1 MLKLVVCIIVLT
13 AVCFAQEHLTCL
25 RTDDVL
31 NRQSQQHSQRALQG
45 SPGKRGTR
53 GQVGSRGSPGQKGE
67 PGIPDDQQIKLLR
80 DQLNSLSQ
88 EVEAI
93 KNQSRENRQL
103 AVDVFTKGL
112 YIPPHVYIYRLT
124 PAQQSWQQSPV
135 KRGQVGSRGSP
146 GQKGEPGIPDD
157 QQIKLLR
164 DQLDSLSQEVEA
176 LKNQSRENLSQ
187 EVEALKNQSRENRQL
202 AVGEF
207 IKGLYIPP
215 HVYIYQLTSA
225 RQSWQQSQ
233 EFCRNWGG
241 TLAVHGVKTRENRK
255 TLIQNLSIGNIYFWI
270 GVNDIASEG
279 NWVWVNGERAS
290 SSELIWESGQ
300 PDAGRNE
307 NCVAVHGHPTSS
319 SDGLA
324 DDTDD
329 TCKLSII
336 RGGFPSYTYITSA
349 SPEMSADI
357 VVLS

>member
-1 MLKLVVCIIVLT
+1 MLKLVVCVIVLT
-13 AVCFAQEHLTCL
+13 AVCSAQEHLTCL

-31 NRQSQQHSQRALQG
+31 NRQSQQHPQKALQG
-45 SPGKRGTR
+45 SPGKRGPR

-67 PGIPDDQQIKLLR
+67 PGIPDD
-80 DQLNSLSQ
+80 
-88 EVEAI
+88 
-93 KNQSRENRQL
+93 
-103 AVDVFTKGL
+103 
-112 YIPPHVYIYRLT
+112 H
-124 PAQQSWQQSPV
+124 
-135 KRGQVGSRGSP
+135 
-146 GQKGEPGIPDD
+146 
-157 QQIKLLR
+157 QIKLLR

-202 AVGEF
+202 AVGGF

-255 TLIQNLSIGNIYFWI
+255 TLIQNLSIGNDYFWI

-290 SSELIWESGQ
+290 SSELIWKSGQ
-300 PDAGRNE
+300 PDGGRNQ
-307 NCVAVHGHPTSS
+307 NCVIVDGYPTSS
-319 SDGLA
+319 NVGLA
-324 DDTDD
+324 YDAP
-329 TCKLSII
+329 CGLSYPGLCEKLI
-336 RGGFPSYTYITSA
+336 
-349 SPEMSADI
+349 
-357 VVLS
+357 

>member
-13 AVCFAQEHLTCL
+13 AVCSAQEHLTCL

-31 NRQSQQHSQRALQG
+31 NRQSPQHSQRALQG
-45 SPGKRGTR
+45 SPGKRGPR

-67 PGIPDDQQIKLLR
+67 PGIPD
-80 DQLNSLSQ
+80 N
-88 EVEAI
+88 
-93 KNQSRENRQL
+93 
-103 AVDVFTKGL
+103 
-112 YIPPHVYIYRLT
+112 
-124 PAQQSWQQSPV
+124 
-135 KRGQVGSRGSP
+135 
-146 GQKGEPGIPDD
+146 

-202 AVGEF
+202 AVGAL
-207 IKGLYIPP
+207 KGLYIPP

-233 EFCRNWGG
+233 EFCQNWGG

-255 TLIQNLSIGNIYFWI
+255 TLVQNLSITTNFWI

-290 SSELIWESGQ
+290 SSELIWDSGE
-300 PDAGRNE
+300 PDEGRSA
-307 NCVAVHGHPTSS
+307 NCVIVNGYPTHSS
-319 SDGLA
+319 VGLA
-324 DDTDD
+324 YDAQ
-329 TCKLSII
+329 CAGSRPGLCEKLI
-336 RGGFPSYTYITSA
+336 
-349 SPEMSADI
+349 
-357 VVLS
+357 